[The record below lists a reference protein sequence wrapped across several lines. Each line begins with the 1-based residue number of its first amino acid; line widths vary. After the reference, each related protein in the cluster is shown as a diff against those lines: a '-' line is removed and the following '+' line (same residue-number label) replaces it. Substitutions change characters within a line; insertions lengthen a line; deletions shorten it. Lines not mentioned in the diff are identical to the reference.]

1 MARVIAAV
9 AIATLLGAY
18 GGLKWWSQFHVVEA
32 GFWFDE
38 VTFELPHLA
47 ASGYGGALTDEEQR
61 TIVAVAR
68 AELRQAFDGLRIR
81 FSDDRDAH
89 YAVRVLQ
96 QFTGMRGTGAAGES
110 RVVRPLGGAGAVN
123 FLMLGSQAISHAPPG
138 AGRGEI
144 VEAIGRGIG
153 RAAVHEFAHQLVPHV
168 QLHDTTDASS
178 YEFSYSSRPAQYY
191 GTMHWDTA
199 WPALVRKLG
208 PPRRQPESSHV
219 PKHQDPR

>member
-1 MARVIAAV
+1 MVKVIAAV
-9 AIATLLGAY
+9 AVAAVLGLY
-18 GGLKWWSQFHVVEA
+18 GGLKWWSQFHVVDA
-32 GFWFDE
+32 AFWFED
-38 VTFELPHLA
+38 VTFELPHLSA
-47 ASGYGGALTDEEQR
+47 GGFGGALTAEEQR
-61 TIVAVAR
+61 TIQAVAR
-68 AELRQAFDGLRIR
+68 DELRHAFDGLRIR

-96 QFTGMRGTGAAGES
+96 QFAGMRGTGAAGAS
-110 RVVRPLGGAGAVN
+110 RVLRPLGGAGAVN
-123 FLMLGSQAISHAPPG
+123 FLMLGSQAISHAPAD
-138 AGRGEI
+138 AGRSEI

-168 QLHDTTDASS
+168 QLHDTDDAAS

-199 WPALVRKLG
+199 WPALMRKLG
-208 PPRRQPESSHV
+208 PQRRPSESGNV